1 MPCDCV
7 LFRLKLFGDGVD
19 DNCDNVACR
28 HIDNMCHYD
37 NGIYGDFSEEAGNRC
52 CNGLVRYQK

>member
-37 NGIYGDFSEEAGNRC
+37 NGIYGDFS
-52 CNGLVRYQK
+52 